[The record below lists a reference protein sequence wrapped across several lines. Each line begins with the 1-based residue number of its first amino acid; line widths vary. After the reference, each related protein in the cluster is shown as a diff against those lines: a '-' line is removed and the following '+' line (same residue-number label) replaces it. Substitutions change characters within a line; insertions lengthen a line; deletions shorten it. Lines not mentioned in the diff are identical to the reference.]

1 MAAEKAHLAPYK
13 FTGRSYENT
22 DPFWTI
28 HIKVIRSTWHEQAI
42 AYIEWFGDPD
52 ADNEADAE
60 GGKVEYRLE
69 PQDLRDWKGLLTY
82 LYTQRPGIRWE
93 HVLEPGRVA
102 LAPSLPPL
110 NVTASNEGE
119 LDIVRLDTVKSEQVQ
134 MRMGG
139 RLAMGKLNLLVG
151 DPGDGK
157 SWASM
162 ALASGFTNG
171 AALPGE
177 TDGGEPVEV
186 LLANFEDDIADTIRP
201 RAEAVGVQLGRLHVI
216 TGAYDKD
223 GRIRPFHTSDL
234 PKLEEVLDN
243 NPNIRVMIVDPVMSL
258 VGSRTDVYRDNEVR
272 EALHPLVELARTRR
286 IMVIGIMHLNKG
298 TATKAIYRVSSSL
311 GGFVGMARSVLLVAK
326 DPDSKRRAMAHIKCN
341 VGPLAEP
348 LEFEISSWGVAW
360 LGDAPD
366 LSADR
371 LLAPA
376 AAPEKREAEEF
387 LKRELGNGPKPSKAV
402 EEQAQGEGITHGT
415 LKRAR
420 TSLRIGAAKERKVD
434 GAWFWALPQ
443 HSTLLKRMARGDD

>member
-1 MAAEKAHLAPYK
+1 MAANKAPLVPYT

-22 DPFWTI
+22 DPFWTVRI
-28 HIKVIRSTWHEQAI
+28 QVKRSSWHEVAE
-42 AYIEWFGDPD
+42 AYIEWLGDAD
-52 ADNEADAE
+52 ADNEADQE
-60 GGKVEYRLE
+60 GGKVTYLLE
-69 PQDLRDWKGLLTY
+69 PQDLRLWKELLTY

-110 NVTASNEGE
+110 NVAASNEGE
-119 LDIVRLDTVKSEQVQ
+119 LDIVRLDTVKSEQVE

-177 TDGGEPVEV
+177 TDGGEPMEV

-201 RAEAVGVQLGRLHVI
+201 RAEAVGVQLGHLHVI
-216 TGAYDKD
+216 TGAYDQD

-272 EALHPLVELARTRR
+272 EALHPLVELARSRR

-376 AAPEKREAEEF
+376 AAPEKREAEDF
-387 LKRELGNGPKPSKAV
+387 LKRELSNGPKPSKQI
-402 EEQAQGEGITHGT
+402 EEQAEGEGITRGT
-415 LKRAR
+415 LMRAR
-420 TSLRIGAAKERKVD
+420 KSIRIEVAKERKVD
-434 GAWFWALPQ
+434 GRWLWALSQ
-443 HSTLLKRMARGDD
+443 HSTLLAQMAKGEG